1 MIYMNH
7 LNPPLQVIK
16 YEKAQ
21 GNAISPPAVLGCLQ
35 SHRFSTRLEYY
46 YVGIGNR
53 NHLFIMSI
61 RLNNLTLAY
70 ERHPA
75 VHHITTT
82 IAQGE
87 WLAIV
92 GPNGAGKS
100 TLLNAMAGLT
110 NIHEGSIE
118 GLCPN
123 KVAYLPQQAQ
133 LDNSFPVTVFEL
145 VVMGLWTKLGFS
157 KSLSESHHKQCV
169 EAIAVVGLQGFEHR
183 MINTLSGG
191 QLQRCLFARVLL
203 QDQPVILLDEPFN
216 AIDLKTLT
224 DLTQVI
230 KQWHKNNRT
239 VIMVTHDLDYVQQH
253 CPQTLLLS
261 RECIGHGTTKDI
273 LTTENLRKARQL
285 SEAFDERA
293 HLCMQGAA

>member
-1 MIYMNH
+1 
-7 LNPPLQVIK
+7 
-16 YEKAQ
+16 
-21 GNAISPPAVLGCLQ
+21 
-35 SHRFSTRLEYY
+35 
-46 YVGIGNR
+46 
-53 NHLFIMSI
+53 MSI
-61 RLNNLTLAY
+61 KLNNLTLAY

-75 VHHITTT
+75 VHHLTAT

-110 NIHEGSIE
+110 AINEGSIE

-123 KVAYLPQQAQ
+123 TVAYLPQQAQ
-133 LDNSFPVTVFEL
+133 LDNSFPLTVFEL
-145 VVMGLWTKLGFS
+145 VVMGLWAKLGFS
-157 KSLSESHHKQCV
+157 KSLSGLQHKQCID
-169 EAIAVVGLQGFEHR
+169 AIAVVGLQGFEHR

-230 KQWHKNNRT
+230 KQWHQNNRT

-273 LTTENLRKARQL
+273 LTPRNLKKARQL

>member
-1 MIYMNH
+1 
-7 LNPPLQVIK
+7 V
-16 YEKAQ
+16 
-21 GNAISPPAVLGCLQ
+21 
-35 SHRFSTRLEYY
+35 
-46 YVGIGNR
+46 
-53 NHLFIMSI
+53 SI

-75 VHHITTT
+75 VHHLNAT
-82 IAQGE
+82 IGQGE

-110 NIHEGSIE
+110 TLHEGSIE
-118 GLCPN
+118 GLCP
-123 KVAYLPQQAQ
+123 KTVAYLPQQAQ
-133 LDNSFPVTVFEL
+133 LNKSIPITVFEL
-145 VVMGLWTKLGFS
+145 VVMGLWAKLGFS
-157 KSLSESHHKQCV
+157 KSLSGSQHKQCID
-169 EAIAVVGLQGFEHR
+169 AIAVVGLQGFKHR

-216 AIDLKTLT
+216 AIDLKTLA
-224 DLTQVI
+224 DLTEVI
-230 KQWHKNNRT
+230 KQWHQNNRT

-253 CPQTLLLS
+253 CPQTLLLA
-261 RECIGHGTTKDI
+261 RECLGHGATKDI
-273 LTTENLRKARQL
+273 LIEENLRKAKQL

-293 HLCMQGAA
+293 NWCAQSVV